1 MTDDFDDDGVVWSV
15 CLGYVRVCVC
25 ACLRS
30 LSLSLSLS
38 RAMCVCARMKEVYIF
53 CRYILCVQ

>member
-1 MTDDFDDDGVVWSV
+1 MTDDFDDDDGVVWSV

-38 RAMCVCARMKEVYIF
+38 LSSGVVVCKARCVFVRV
-53 CRYILCVQ
+53 